1 LQVINKCSIIIIQEQ
16 YEEHLQF
23 NDHLQPATIVDVV
36 PVPSTVMDEIEQVKL
51 GVTEM
56 KEELANIKLG
66 IDEMKNKEKRSC
78 PWHHV
83 IVCVVVMLIV
93 SVVLNK

>member
-1 LQVINKCSIIIIQEQ
+1 MIQEQ
-16 YEEHLQF
+16 YEEHLQN
-23 NDHLQPATIVDVV
+23 NDHLQPATIVDVA

-56 KEELANIKLG
+56 KEELTNIKLG
-66 IDEMKNKEKRSC
+66 IDEMKNKEKSC
-78 PWHHV
+78 PWQHV
-83 IVCVVVMLIV
+83 IVCVVVILIV